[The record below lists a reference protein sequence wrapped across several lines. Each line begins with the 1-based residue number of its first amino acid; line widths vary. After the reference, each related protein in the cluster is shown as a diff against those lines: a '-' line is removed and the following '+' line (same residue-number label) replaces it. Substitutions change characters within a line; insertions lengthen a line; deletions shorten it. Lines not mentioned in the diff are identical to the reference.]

1 MQGRQ
6 TYVLHY
12 HLAHVVN
19 GFADHSELYWNVT
32 GQRVDIPT
40 DAVRVTVR
48 GPAAVTRA
56 ACFYGAQGSTD
67 TCPATAGDP
76 ATFAA
81 RDLGPGEQVSIVASF
96 PPGAVTDVTPDL
108 RQGETGYS
116 GESGPVSTM
125 APGTARAVSLLS
137 YGGGITLPR
146 PRGRPSWV
154 SWSGSAG
161 ATSSTPG

>member
-1 MQGRQ
+1 M
-6 TYVLHY
+6 LHY
-12 HLAHVVN
+12 HLARVVN

-40 DAVRVTVR
+40 DAVRVTVAAPPR
-48 GPAAVTRA
+48 SPGRPASTAPRA
-56 ACFYGAQGSTD
+56 PPT
-67 TCPATAGDP
+67 PARPTAGDP

-125 APGTARAVSLLS
+125 APGTARAVSLLATAAAS
-137 YGGGITLPR
+137 PSPSSR
-146 PRGRPSWV
+146 PASWA